1 MAGKYQGNDR
11 KRMVES
17 KYGTYGQ
24 GRGSRLGRTTT
35 KNTGR
40 GGKSMAYRDGQTY
53 TINVFFPGDFLASFC
68 HEPMKLNTTYRP
80 Y

>member
-17 KYGTYGQ
+17 KYGTVGQ
-24 GRGSRLGRTTT
+24 GGGCRLGRTTT

-40 GGKSMAYRDGQTY
+40 GGKSMA
-53 TINVFFPGDFLASFC
+53 
-68 HEPMKLNTTYRP
+68 
-80 Y
+80 

>member
-24 GRGSRLGRTTT
+24 GRGFRLGRTTA

-40 GGKSMAYRDGQTY
+40 GGKSMA
-53 TINVFFPGDFLASFC
+53 
-68 HEPMKLNTTYRP
+68 
-80 Y
+80 